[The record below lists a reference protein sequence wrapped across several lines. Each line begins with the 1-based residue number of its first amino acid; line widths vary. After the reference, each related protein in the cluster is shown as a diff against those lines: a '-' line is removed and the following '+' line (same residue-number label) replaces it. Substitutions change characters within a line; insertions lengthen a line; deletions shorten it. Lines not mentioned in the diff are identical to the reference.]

1 MRPRAKARATGAR
14 RAGPGPQQLE
24 ENAMY
29 TLWDFLTHTKGVAYV
44 VAFALLLCFIP
55 FWSYL
60 TDRERK

>member
-1 MRPRAKARATGAR
+1 
-14 RAGPGPQQLE
+14 
-24 ENAMY
+24 MY